1 MIVDSLS
8 EFFWKKVKFVLLFLL
23 CGVLLYIVS
32 IRYVFVIPHSDN
44 AELMSSIRDYE
55 DVLEQQTENK
65 TKIKEIFEQI
75 DKMEFDIHQVQVQD
89 EVTKK
94 ISQVRRLYKDHD
106 MSSKFKFGVISA
118 DLLLLYFNTKQE
130 HSSLKKNKKLIE
142 DNLMECKANFK

>member
-8 EFFWKKVKFVLLFLL
+8 EFFWKKVKFVLLF
-23 CGVLLYIVS
+23 VLSVVVLYIVS
-32 IRYVFVIPHSDN
+32 KRYVFVIPHSDN
-44 AELMSSIRDYE
+44 AELLSSILDYE
-55 DVLEQQTENK
+55 EVLEKQTENK
-65 TKIKEIFEQI
+65 AKIKDIFEQI

-94 ISQVRRLYKDHD
+94 ISQVRRLYKDND

>member
-23 CGVLLYIVS
+23 CTVLLYIVS
-32 IRYVFVIPHSDN
+32 VRYVFVIPHSDN
-44 AELMSSIRDYE
+44 AELLSSILDYE
-55 DVLEQQTENK
+55 EVLEQQTENK
-65 TKIKEIFEQI
+65 SKIKDIFEQI

-94 ISQVRRLYKDHD
+94 ISQVRRLYKDND